1 MGLKSEGIMIKRKK
15 NDYLEQIAF
24 AVEKNE
30 VAQRK
35 FEHYQKLVPLL
46 LTSEFKKRNKT
57 IMSIVVSIAVLG
69 IIAIPIAALFTKD
82 TDKSATLLIAVFTV
96 ALNSLS
102 ILLSNWPNV
111 IEQKQYS
118 TLETVLFNLINMADV
133 VTDSNLEK
141 QINNL
146 IQQIL
151 DKMYK

>member
-1 MGLKSEGIMIKRKK
+1 MTKCNKHKYS
-15 NDYLEQIAF
+15 EQIQF
-24 AVEKNE
+24 AVEKNK

-35 FEHYQKLVPLL
+35 LEHYQNLVPLL
-46 LTSEFKKRNKT
+46 LTSKFKKRNKI
-57 IMSIVVSIAVLG
+57 IMNIVLYIAVLG

-82 TDKSATLLIAVFTV
+82 THKSATLLIAIFTV

-102 ILLSNWPNV
+102 ILLSNWPSV

-141 QINNL
+141 QINDL
-146 IQQIL
+146 IKQIL